1 MAFEDTHMRNM
12 SEGVEQH
19 GSDDEV
25 PMLDFLRI
33 GSRLIPTPTVQ
44 PSSPTDGD
52 DDDLSFDFLRGHSVT
67 AADLAFVKEEE
78 VPTDVPIR
86 KASTTFSYP
95 DINFQIDGNQPS
107 ATSSVGY
114 STASQNSA
122 PVPEVSF
129 HSFGATSGFHR
140 AYNSTAPAP
149 GTTSAA
155 PSLPNFNF
163 SFGASTSSPFH
174 PRIILPKPTTDSDEG
189 GTDPHPPIAA
199 SLKPTNDIDRSV
211 ATSPTLPPIPS
222 APFASLPP
230 PAATALPTSAP
241 KPTSVAEQTAKP
253 QEPTPLAK
261 EKGKS
266 CWMPFNSEEEALQWA
281 RKLPHGEAGRLMSAL
296 TTEGME
302 THPPPVAPF
311 LKWSPLE
318 AQVIRDDRHNDA
330 AGIQRPRNE
339 PADENSMKSVFESLP
354 TDWQASLKAS
364 IEDSREF
371 AGFQVGMISSAALES
386 QLVYLQRWLLTL
398 VNHYQRNLELSA
410 NMTKQIAAVE
420 NGLQFRQRD
429 IDIIAIIIYSRQQ
442 ENCRG

>member
-1 MAFEDTHMRNM
+1 MT
-12 SEGVEQH
+12 
-19 GSDDEV
+19 
-25 PMLDFLRI
+25 I
-33 GSRLIPTPTVQ
+33 
-44 PSSPTDGD
+44 
-52 DDDLSFDFLRGHSVT
+52 DLSFDFLRGHSVT
-67 AADLAFVKEEE
+67 AADLALVKEEE

-114 STASQNSA
+114 STAI
-122 PVPEVSF
+122 PELS
-129 HSFGATSGFHR
+129 SRGYR
-140 AYNSTAPAP
+140 ST
-149 GTTSAA
+149 
-155 PSLPNFNF
+155 
-163 SFGASTSSPFH
+163 
-174 PRIILPKPTTDSDEG
+174 
-189 GTDPHPPIAA
+189 PPDRRF
-199 SLKPTNDIDRSV
+199 LKPTNDIDRSV
-211 ATSPTLPPIPS
+211 ATSPTPPPIPS
-222 APFASLPP
+222 ARHSLRYLPRRPP
-230 PAATALPTSAP
+230 HCPLQHQNRPLLLSR
-241 KPTSVAEQTAKP
+241 QRKP

-266 CWMPFNSEEEALQWA
+266 CWMPFNSEEEALRWA

-339 PADENSMKSVFESLP
+339 PADENSMKSVFELLP

-386 QLVYLQRWLLTL
+386 SSFIFSGGCSLLLTTTS
-398 VNHYQRNLELSA
+398 VTLSCPR
-410 NMTKQIAAVE
+410 T
-420 NGLQFRQRD
+420 
-429 IDIIAIIIYSRQQ
+429 
-442 ENCRG
+442 